1 MKIDKGKVVLRKV
14 INQDIDTIIDHRI
27 IFLREVQGAPAPELE
42 SRLRQSLKKYLTVSL
57 ETDKFVSWIADYKN
71 RPVGFGGM
79 VIREQPGNFELPNG
93 RTGYILNMYTV
104 KKFRR
109 NGIGT
114 LLFQKLID
122 EARSRNLDR
131 IELHATKNGEPIY
144 RQFGFTDPHDKVLE
158 MIIK

>member
-14 INQDIDTIIDHRI
+14 TSQHIDTIIDHRI
-27 IFLREVQGAPAPELE
+27 IFLREVQGVPAPELE

-114 LLFQKLID
+114 LLFRKLID

-131 IELHATKNGEPIY
+131 IELHTTKDGEPIH

-158 MIIK
+158 IIIK